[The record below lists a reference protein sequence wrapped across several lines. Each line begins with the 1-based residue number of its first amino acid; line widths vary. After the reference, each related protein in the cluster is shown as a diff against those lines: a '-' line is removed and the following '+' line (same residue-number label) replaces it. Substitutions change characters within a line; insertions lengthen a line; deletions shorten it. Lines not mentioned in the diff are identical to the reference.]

1 MPHNAQFINGPDG
14 TPAFAVIP
22 YADFLALEGRDEGN
36 TTSSSDSLLS
46 EDGLYITLPHGG
58 PGARLDLRQ
67 FIDAWVRRGTI
78 SVLAVNKRQQ
88 GLSKFTGDAA
98 NSLDPILRRCFL
110 PEGSPYVNSM
120 QATTPVVDALVET
133 GVFHKTVQH
142 MPGFYRAVQCIA
154 IDEDKAREFLRKH
167 GRPTVKI
174 DIHKF
179 ILP

>member
-1 MPHNAQFINGPDG
+1 MLQNAQFITGPDG
-14 TPAFAVIP
+14 NPVFAVIP
-22 YADFLALEGRDEGN
+22 YAEFLALESQGEKDA
-36 TTSSSDSLLS
+36 TSHSSSLLS

-78 SVLAVNKRQQ
+78 SMMAVNKRQQ
-88 GLSKFTGDAA
+88 GLAKFTGEAV

-120 QATTPVVDALVET
+120 QATTQVVEALVQT
-133 GVFHKTVQH
+133 GVFRQTVES
-142 MPGFYRAVQCIA
+142 MPGFYRPVQCIA
-154 IDEDKAREFLRKH
+154 IDEEKAVEFLRKH
-167 GRPTVKI
+167 GGPDVKI

>member
-1 MPHNAQFINGPDG
+1 MSQPAQFINGPDG
-14 TPAFAVIP
+14 TPAFAVIA
-22 YADFLALEGRDEGN
+22 YADYLALEDQEKKTPTG
-36 TTSSSDSLLS
+36 SSDSLLS

-78 SVLAVNKRQQ
+78 TIMAVNKRQQ
-88 GLSKFTGDAA
+88 GLSKFTGEAV

-120 QATTPVVDALVET
+120 QATTPVVEALVQT
-133 GVFHKTVQH
+133 GVFRQTVES

-154 IDEDKAREFLRKH
+154 IDQERAVEFLRKH
-167 GRPTVKI
+167 GGPDVEI